1 MKKILDMTPERAKKY
16 FMKNTSYF
24 GLELP
29 KYFDFTDLLKKVDK
43 KIQGKNLT
51 DFYKNAKL
59 MSPDKYDNVNYKFY
73 HNKDGKY
80 AWRMF
85 QLIHPAVYLY
95 LVNMITS
102 EDNWNFIKN
111 KFNDYKQDAKIIC
124 CSDLVESS
132 SRDKDKGAIINR
144 WWNELE
150 QNSIKLSLE
159 YEYIGI
165 TDIVDCYG
173 SIYTHS
179 IAWALHGRNS
189 AKGNK
194 EDMTLLGNKID
205 KTIRNM
211 CYGQTNGIPQG
222 STLMDFIA
230 EIVLGYG
237 DTLISN
243 RLEEEN
249 INNYKILRYRDDYR
263 VFSNNRDELNEI
275 LKIISEELA
284 TLNMRL
290 NTQKTLTS
298 DDVISNSIK
307 RDKLESI
314 DFKYDDD
321 ISLQKNLL
329 QIRNFSLQF
338 PNSGRVITL
347 LNNIY
352 KNEIENKEN
361 KPFDNRAIISIII
374 DIMYNNTKSYYVCV
388 AILSKLLSFE
398 KKKDR
403 ESIISLIE
411 NKFSKIPNTD
421 YLSIWLQR
429 ITITYKPKRNYNSII
444 CKKLYKSNIELW
456 NSDWLNFDID
466 ESLIVN
472 EKELKKT
479 TQIVPSE
486 ELKIFDEY

>member
-1 MKKILDMTPERAKKY
+1 
-16 FMKNTSYF
+16 
-24 GLELP
+24 
-29 KYFDFTDLLKKVDK
+29 
-43 KIQGKNLT
+43 
-51 DFYKNAKL
+51 

-85 QLIHPAVYLY
+85 QLIHPAVYVY

-102 EDNWNFIKN
+102 EDNWNFVKN
-111 KFNDYKQDAKIIC
+111 KFNDYKRDANIIC

-165 TDIVDCYG
+165 TDVVDCYG

-284 TLNMRL
+284 TKGVSEYLF
-290 NTQKTLTS
+290 TL
-298 DDVISNSIK
+298 I
-307 RDKLESI
+307 
-314 DFKYDDD
+314 
-321 ISLQKNLL
+321 
-329 QIRNFSLQF
+329 
-338 PNSGRVITL
+338 
-347 LNNIY
+347 NNI
-352 KNEIENKEN
+352 E
-361 KPFDNRAIISIII
+361 FRADSNI
-374 DIMYNNTKSYYVCV
+374 
-388 AILSKLLSFE
+388 
-398 KKKDR
+398 
-403 ESIISLIE
+403 
-411 NKFSKIPNTD
+411 
-421 YLSIWLQR
+421 
-429 ITITYKPKRNYNSII
+429 II
-444 CKKLYKSNIELW
+444 CKNDAKSYLEYSAPLLDKVSARYYEIAPTSSEYTGYTESITCNEFFSSII
-456 NSDWLNFDID
+456 DNFSQPTAI
-466 ESLIVN
+466 LRFC
-472 EKELKKT
+472 K
-479 TQIVPSE
+479 
-486 ELKIFDEY
+486 FF

>member
-444 CKKLYKSNIELW
+444 CKKLYNSNIELW

>member
-1 MKKILDMTPERAKKY
+1 MKKILDMTPDRAKKY

-24 GLELP
+24 SLELP
-29 KYFDFTDLLKKVDK
+29 KYFDFTELLKKIDK
-43 KIQGKNLT
+43 KIQCKNLS

-59 MSPDKYDNVNYKFY
+59 MTPDKYDDVNYKFY

-85 QLIHPAVYLY
+85 QLIHPALY
-95 LVNMITS
+95 VHLVNVITT
-102 EDNWNFIKN
+102 EENWNTIKN
-111 KFNDYKQDAKIIC
+111 RFKDFKQESNIVC

-132 SRDKDKGAIINR
+132 SKEKDKGATINR

-165 TDIVDCYG
+165 TDVVDCYG

-179 IAWALHGRNS
+179 ISWALHGKDI
-189 AKGNK
+189 AKKEKDNK
-194 EDMTLLGNKID
+194 ELLGNKVD
-205 KTIRNM
+205 KIIRDM
-211 CYGQTNGIPQG
+211 CNGQTNGIPQG
-222 STLMDFIA
+222 STIMDFIA

-237 DTLISN
+237 DTLIST
-243 RLEEEN
+243 RLKEKN
-249 INNYKILRYRDDYR
+249 ICDYKILRYRDDYR

-284 TLNMRL
+284 VLNMRL
-290 NTQKTLTS
+290 NTQKTLIS
-298 DDVISNSIK
+298 DDVISKSIK
-307 RDKLESI
+307 RDKLEAI

-321 ISLQKNLL
+321 ISLQKNVL
-329 QIRNFSLQF
+329 QIRSFALQF
-338 PNSGRVITL
+338 PNSGRLITL
-347 LNNIY
+347 LNNLY

-361 KPFDNRAIISIII
+361 KPSDNRAIISIII
-374 DIMYNNTKSYYVCV
+374 DIMYTNTKSYYVCV

-398 KKKDR
+398 KKKDI
-403 ESIISLIE
+403 EHIVSLIE
-411 NKFSKIPNTD
+411 DKFSKIPNTD

-429 ITITYKPKRNYNSII
+429 ITITYKPKRNYNSNL
-444 CKKLYKSNIELW
+444 CQKLYKSNTKLW
-456 NSDWLNFDID
+456 NSDWLNFDVD

-472 EKELKKT
+472 EEELKNI
-479 TQIVPSE
+479 TQVVPSE
-486 ELKIFDEY
+486 ELKLFDEY